1 MMLDREGR
9 QEVNMQV
16 YEDFWIG
23 FMYMYGEILHVN
35 MSYSKESKQLAQETF
50 DFIANINCA
59 NHHDGCLTKS
69 FFNIDDF
76 RKAKENN
83 PAIFEW
89 IDQPETFIKEL
100 SNQSLSDN

>member
-1 MMLDREGR
+1 
-9 QEVNMQV
+9 
-16 YEDFWIG
+16 
-23 FMYMYGEILHVN
+23 
-35 MSYSKESKQLAQETF
+35 
-50 DFIANINCA
+50 
-59 NHHDGCLTKS
+59 LTKS

-100 SNQSLSDN
+100 SNYSLSDN